1 MIRYIEGD
9 IFKSPAQVIVNTVN
23 TVGVMGKGIAL
34 EFKKRYPDMFQAY
47 RDICDRRKLKT
58 GSLMLYYEPDHWV
71 LLFPT
76 KENWRN
82 PSRMEYIEAGLAKFC
97 RTYAEKGIASV
108 AFPKLGCGNG
118 ELNWSEVQP
127 VMEKYLRD
135 LPIDIYIYL
144 GTGPDPIPEHK
155 IQEKTVDW
163 LRQNAKDMSFQGL
176 EDDIRYNCSI
186 IPFSFSSGGMDWN
199 VIWQEGLLF
208 ENQGSDAV
216 SVTVN
221 EEEFFEEGP
230 QSFQTVPVHLPEIR
244 LPFVFSVQLNEHR
257 ISGRERKDSH
267 TDLTESRKA
276 HLCRFSFS
284 DIHRIE
290 QIKEGDSVI
299 NTPSIPYNKQMMIDH
314 HQYGYSMQHHSIVL
328 IK

>member
-97 RTYAEKGIASV
+97 RTYAEKGITSV

-127 VMEKYLRD
+127 VMEKYLKD

-186 IPFSFSSGGMDWN
+186 IPFSFSSAGTDWN

-208 ENQGSDAV
+208 ENQSSDAV

-221 EEEFFEEGP
+221 EDAFFEIWSDLRASGIALKGAAGSP
-230 QSFQTVPVHLPEIR
+230 GRLVLDLLLSLGYVSEIR
-244 LPFVFSVQLNEHR
+244 ITDSRNGEKADGYQIN
-257 ISGRERKDSH
+257 SG
-267 TDLTESRKA
+267 
-276 HLCRFSFS
+276 
-284 DIHRIE
+284 
-290 QIKEGDSVI
+290 EGRVYALKGRADE
-299 NTPSIPYNKQMMIDH
+299 
-314 HQYGYSMQHHSIVL
+314 L
-328 IK
+328 

>member
-97 RTYAEKGIASV
+97 RTYAEKGITSV

-127 VMEKYLRD
+127 VMEKYLKD

-176 EDDIRYNCSI
+176 EDDIRYNCAI
-186 IPFSFSSGGMDWN
+186 IPFSFSSAGTDWN

-208 ENQGSDAV
+208 ENQSSDAV

-221 EEEFFEEGP
+221 EDAFFEIWSDLRASGIALKGAAGSP
-230 QSFQTVPVHLPEIR
+230 GRLVLDLLLSLGYVSEIR
-244 LPFVFSVQLNEHR
+244 ITDSRNGEKADGYQIN
-257 ISGRERKDSH
+257 SG
-267 TDLTESRKA
+267 
-276 HLCRFSFS
+276 
-284 DIHRIE
+284 
-290 QIKEGDSVI
+290 EGRVYALKGCVDE
-299 NTPSIPYNKQMMIDH
+299 
-314 HQYGYSMQHHSIVL
+314 L
-328 IK
+328 

>member
-23 TVGVMGKGIAL
+23 TVGVMGKAIAL

-58 GSLMLYYEPDHWV
+58 GTLMLYYEPDHWV

-97 RTYAEKGIASV
+97 RTYAEKGITSV

-118 ELNWSEVQP
+118 ELNWSDVQP
-127 VMEKYLRD
+127 VMEKYLKD
-135 LPIDIYIYL
+135 LPIDVYIYL

-221 EEEFFEEGP
+221 EEDFFEIWSDLRNSGIALKGDAGSP
-230 QSFQTVPVHLPEIR
+230 GRLVLDLLLSLGYVSEIR
-244 LPFVFSVQLNEHR
+244 ITDNKNGEKTDGYQIN
-257 ISGRERKDSH
+257 SG
-267 TDLTESRKA
+267 
-276 HLCRFSFS
+276 
-284 DIHRIE
+284 
-290 QIKEGDSVI
+290 EGRVYALKGRADE
-299 NTPSIPYNKQMMIDH
+299 
-314 HQYGYSMQHHSIVL
+314 L
-328 IK
+328 

>member
-47 RDICDRRKLKT
+47 RDICDRRKLKI

-82 PSRMEYIEAGLAKFC
+82 PSRMEFIEAGLAKFC
-97 RTYAEKGIASV
+97 RTYAEKGITSV

-127 VMEKYLRD
+127 VMEKYLKD

-144 GTGPDPIPEHK
+144 GNGPDPIPEHK

-221 EEEFFEEGP
+221 EEDFFEIWSDLRNSGIALKGDAGSP
-230 QSFQTVPVHLPEIR
+230 GRLVLDLLLSLGYVSEIR
-244 LPFVFSVQLNEHR
+244 ITDNKNGEKTDGYQIN
-257 ISGRERKDSH
+257 SG
-267 TDLTESRKA
+267 
-276 HLCRFSFS
+276 
-284 DIHRIE
+284 
-290 QIKEGDSVI
+290 EGRVYALKGRADE
-299 NTPSIPYNKQMMIDH
+299 
-314 HQYGYSMQHHSIVL
+314 L
-328 IK
+328 

>member
-58 GSLMLYYEPDHWV
+58 GTLMLYYEPDHWV

-97 RTYAEKGIASV
+97 RTYAEKGITSV

-118 ELNWSEVQP
+118 ELNWSDVQP
-127 VMEKYLRD
+127 VMEKYLKD
-135 LPIDIYIYL
+135 LPIDVYIYL

-221 EEEFFEEGP
+221 EEDFFEIWSDLRNSGIALKGDAGSP
-230 QSFQTVPVHLPEIR
+230 GRLVLDLLLSLGYVSEIR
-244 LPFVFSVQLNEHR
+244 
-257 ISGRERKDSH
+257 I
-267 TDLTESRKA
+267 TDNRNGEKT
-276 HLCRFSFS
+276 
-284 DIHRIE
+284 
-290 QIKEGDSVI
+290 
-299 NTPSIPYNKQMMIDH
+299 
-314 HQYGYSMQHHSIVL
+314 YGYQINSGEGRVYAL
-328 IK
+328 KGRADEL

>member
-97 RTYAEKGIASV
+97 RTYAEKGITSV

-127 VMEKYLRD
+127 VMEKYLKD

-186 IPFSFSSGGMDWN
+186 IPFSFSSAGTDWN

-208 ENQGSDAV
+208 ENQSSDAV

-221 EEEFFEEGP
+221 EDAFFEIWSDLRASGIALKGAAGSP
-230 QSFQTVPVHLPEIR
+230 GRLVLDLLLSLGYVSEIR
-244 LPFVFSVQLNEHR
+244 ITDSRNGEKADGYQIN
-257 ISGRERKDSH
+257 SG
-267 TDLTESRKA
+267 
-276 HLCRFSFS
+276 
-284 DIHRIE
+284 
-290 QIKEGDSVI
+290 EGRVYALKGCVDE
-299 NTPSIPYNKQMMIDH
+299 
-314 HQYGYSMQHHSIVL
+314 L
-328 IK
+328 

>member
-58 GSLMLYYEPDHWV
+58 GTLMLYYEPDHWV

-97 RTYAEKGIASV
+97 RTYAEKGITSV

-118 ELNWSEVQP
+118 ELNWSDVQP
-127 VMEKYLRD
+127 VMEKYLKD
-135 LPIDIYIYL
+135 LPIDVYIYL

-221 EEEFFEEGP
+221 EEDFFEIWSDLRNSGIALKGDAGSP
-230 QSFQTVPVHLPEIR
+230 GRLVLDLLLSLGYVSEIR
-244 LPFVFSVQLNEHR
+244 ITDNKNGEKTDGYQIN
-257 ISGRERKDSH
+257 SG
-267 TDLTESRKA
+267 
-276 HLCRFSFS
+276 
-284 DIHRIE
+284 
-290 QIKEGDSVI
+290 EGRVYALKGRVDE
-299 NTPSIPYNKQMMIDH
+299 
-314 HQYGYSMQHHSIVL
+314 L
-328 IK
+328 

>member
-23 TVGVMGKGIAL
+23 TVGIMGKGIAL

-47 RDICDRRKLKT
+47 RDICDRRKLKI
-58 GSLMLYYEPDHWV
+58 GSLMLYYEPDHWI

-82 PSRMEYIEAGLAKFC
+82 PSRMEFIEAGLAKFC
-97 RTYAEKGIASV
+97 RTYAEKGITSI

-144 GTGPDPIPEHK
+144 GTGPDPLPEHK

-186 IPFSFSSGGMDWN
+186 IPFSFSSSGADWN

-208 ENQGSDAV
+208 EKQNPDTF

-221 EEEFFEEGP
+221 EDAFYEIWSDLRTSGVALKRDAGSPERLVLDLLLSLGYV
-230 QSFQTVPVHLPEIR
+230 SEIR
-244 LPFVFSVQLNEHR
+244 IADSKNGEKTDGYQIN
-257 ISGRERKDSH
+257 SG
-267 TDLTESRKA
+267 
-276 HLCRFSFS
+276 
-284 DIHRIE
+284 
-290 QIKEGDSVI
+290 EGRVYALKGRADE
-299 NTPSIPYNKQMMIDH
+299 
-314 HQYGYSMQHHSIVL
+314 L
-328 IK
+328 

>member
-58 GSLMLYYEPDHWV
+58 GTLMLYYEPDHWV

-97 RTYAEKGIASV
+97 RTYAEKGITSV

-118 ELNWSEVQP
+118 ELNWSDVQP
-127 VMEKYLRD
+127 VMEKYLKD
-135 LPIDIYIYL
+135 LPIDVYIYL

-221 EEEFFEEGP
+221 EEDFFEIWSDLRNSGIALKGDAGSP
-230 QSFQTVPVHLPEIR
+230 GRLVLDLLLSLGYVSEIR
-244 LPFVFSVQLNEHR
+244 ITDNRNGEKTDGYQIN
-257 ISGRERKDSH
+257 SG
-267 TDLTESRKA
+267 
-276 HLCRFSFS
+276 
-284 DIHRIE
+284 
-290 QIKEGDSVI
+290 EGRVYALKGRADE
-299 NTPSIPYNKQMMIDH
+299 
-314 HQYGYSMQHHSIVL
+314 L
-328 IK
+328 

>member
-97 RTYAEKGIASV
+97 RTYAEKGITSV

-127 VMEKYLRD
+127 VMEKYLKD

-186 IPFSFSSGGMDWN
+186 IPFSFFFFFFFFFFF
-199 VIWQEGLLF
+199 WQEWLLF
-208 ENQGSDAV
+208 YNHCSDAV

-221 EEEFFEEGP
+221 EDAFFEIWSDLRASGIALKGAAGSP
-230 QSFQTVPVHLPEIR
+230 GRLVLDLLLSLGYVSEIR
-244 LPFVFSVQLNEHR
+244 ITDSRNGEKADGYQIN
-257 ISGRERKDSH
+257 SG
-267 TDLTESRKA
+267 
-276 HLCRFSFS
+276 
-284 DIHRIE
+284 
-290 QIKEGDSVI
+290 EGRVYALKGCVDE
-299 NTPSIPYNKQMMIDH
+299 
-314 HQYGYSMQHHSIVL
+314 L
-328 IK
+328 

>member
-97 RTYAEKGIASV
+97 RTYAEKGITSV

-127 VMEKYLRD
+127 VMEKYLKD

-144 GTGPDPIPEHK
+144 GTGPDPVPEHK

-176 EDDIRYNCSI
+176 EDDIRYNCTI
-186 IPFSFSSGGMDWN
+186 IPFSFSSAGTNWN

-208 ENQGSDAV
+208 ENQGTDAV
-216 SVTVN
+216 SVTVS
-221 EEEFFEEGP
+221 EDDFFEIWSDLRNSGIALKGEAGSPGRLVLDLLLSLGYVSAIRITDNRNGEKEDGYQINSGEGR
-230 QSFQTVPVHLPEIR
+230 VYALK
-244 LPFVFSVQLNEHR
+244 
-257 ISGRERKDSH
+257 GRADE
-267 TDLTESRKA
+267 L
-276 HLCRFSFS
+276 
-284 DIHRIE
+284 
-290 QIKEGDSVI
+290 
-299 NTPSIPYNKQMMIDH
+299 
-314 HQYGYSMQHHSIVL
+314 
-328 IK
+328 

>member
-47 RDICDRRKLKT
+47 RDICDKRKLKT

-82 PSRMEYIEAGLAKFC
+82 PSRMEYIEAGLAKFS
-97 RTYAEKGIASV
+97 RTYAEKGITSV

-127 VMEKYLRD
+127 VMEKYLKD
-135 LPIDIYIYL
+135 LPIDVYIYF

-155 IQEKTVDW
+155 IQEKTIDW

-186 IPFSFSSGGMDWN
+186 VPYSFSSAETDWN
-199 VIWQEGLLF
+199 VIWQEGLVF
-208 ENQGSDAV
+208 ENQDLEAA

-221 EEEFFEEGP
+221 EDEFFEIW
-230 QSFQTVPVHLPEIR
+230 SDL
-244 LPFVFSVQLNEHR
+244 R
-257 ISGRERKDSH
+257 ISGIALKDEAGSPRRLVLDLLLSLGYVSEIRI
-267 TDLTESRKA
+267 TDSRNGEKA
-276 HLCRFSFS
+276 
-284 DIHRIE
+284 DGY
-290 QIKEGDSVI
+290 QINSGEGRVYALKGCADE
-299 NTPSIPYNKQMMIDH
+299 
-314 HQYGYSMQHHSIVL
+314 L
-328 IK
+328 

>member
-34 EFKKRYPDMFQAY
+34 EFKRRYPDMFQAY

-82 PSRMEYIEAGLAKFC
+82 PSRMEYIEAGLAKFY
-97 RTYAEKGIASV
+97 RTYAEKGITSV

-127 VMEKYLRD
+127 VMEKYLKD

-186 IPFSFSSGGMDWN
+186 IPFSFSSAGTDWN

-208 ENQGSDAV
+208 ENQSSDAV

-221 EEEFFEEGP
+221 EDAFFEIWSDLRASGIALKGAAGSP
-230 QSFQTVPVHLPEIR
+230 GRLVLDLLLSLGYVSEIR
-244 LPFVFSVQLNEHR
+244 ITDSRNGEKADGYQIN
-257 ISGRERKDSH
+257 SG
-267 TDLTESRKA
+267 
-276 HLCRFSFS
+276 
-284 DIHRIE
+284 
-290 QIKEGDSVI
+290 EGRVYALKGCVDE
-299 NTPSIPYNKQMMIDH
+299 
-314 HQYGYSMQHHSIVL
+314 L
-328 IK
+328 

>member
-9 IFKSPAQVIVNTVN
+9 VN

-58 GSLMLYYEPDHWV
+58 GTLMLYYEPDHWV

-97 RTYAEKGIASV
+97 RTYAEKGITSV

-118 ELNWSEVQP
+118 ELNWSDVQP
-127 VMEKYLRD
+127 VMEKYLKD
-135 LPIDIYIYL
+135 LPIDVYIYL

-221 EEEFFEEGP
+221 EEDFFEIWSDLRNSGIALKGDAGSP
-230 QSFQTVPVHLPEIR
+230 GRLVLDLLLSLGYVSEIR
-244 LPFVFSVQLNEHR
+244 ITDNKNGEKTDGYQIN
-257 ISGRERKDSH
+257 SG
-267 TDLTESRKA
+267 
-276 HLCRFSFS
+276 
-284 DIHRIE
+284 
-290 QIKEGDSVI
+290 EGRVYALKGRADE
-299 NTPSIPYNKQMMIDH
+299 
-314 HQYGYSMQHHSIVL
+314 L
-328 IK
+328 

>member
-47 RDICDRRKLKT
+47 RDICDKRKLKT

-97 RTYAEKGIASV
+97 RTYAEKGITSV

-127 VMEKYLRD
+127 VMEKYLKD

-221 EEEFFEEGP
+221 EDEFFEIWSDLRNSGIALKGEVG
-230 QSFQTVPVHLPEIR
+230 SSERLVLDLLLSLGYVSEIR
-244 LPFVFSVQLNEHR
+244 ITDNRNGEKTDGYQIN
-257 ISGRERKDSH
+257 SG
-267 TDLTESRKA
+267 
-276 HLCRFSFS
+276 
-284 DIHRIE
+284 
-290 QIKEGDSVI
+290 EGRVYALKGRADE
-299 NTPSIPYNKQMMIDH
+299 
-314 HQYGYSMQHHSIVL
+314 L
-328 IK
+328 

>member
-58 GSLMLYYEPDHWV
+58 GTLMLYYEPDHWV

-97 RTYAEKGIASV
+97 RTYAEKGITSV

-118 ELNWSEVQP
+118 ELNWSDVQP
-127 VMEKYLRD
+127 VMEKYLKD
-135 LPIDIYIYL
+135 LPIDVYIYL

-221 EEEFFEEGP
+221 EEDFFEIWSDLRNSGIALKGDAGSP
-230 QSFQTVPVHLPEIR
+230 GRLVLDLLLSLGYVSEIR
-244 LPFVFSVQLNEHR
+244 ITDNKNGEKTDGYQIN
-257 ISGRERKDSH
+257 SG
-267 TDLTESRKA
+267 
-276 HLCRFSFS
+276 
-284 DIHRIE
+284 
-290 QIKEGDSVI
+290 EGRVYTLKGRADE
-299 NTPSIPYNKQMMIDH
+299 
-314 HQYGYSMQHHSIVL
+314 L
-328 IK
+328 

>member
-23 TVGVMGKGIAL
+23 AVGVMGKGIAL

-47 RDICDRRKLKT
+47 RDICDRKKLKT
-58 GSLMLYYEPDHWV
+58 GTLMLYYEPDHWV

-97 RTYAEKGIASV
+97 RTYAEKGITSV

-118 ELNWSEVQP
+118 ELNWSDVQP
-127 VMEKYLRD
+127 VMEKYLKD
-135 LPIDIYIYL
+135 LPIDVYIYL

-186 IPFSFSSGGMDWN
+186 IPFSFSSGGTDWN

-221 EEEFFEEGP
+221 EEDFFEIWSDLRNSGIALKGEAGSP
-230 QSFQTVPVHLPEIR
+230 ERLVLDLLLSLGYVSEIR
-244 LPFVFSVQLNEHR
+244 ITDNKNGEKTDGYQIN
-257 ISGRERKDSH
+257 SG
-267 TDLTESRKA
+267 
-276 HLCRFSFS
+276 
-284 DIHRIE
+284 
-290 QIKEGDSVI
+290 EGRVYALKGRADE
-299 NTPSIPYNKQMMIDH
+299 
-314 HQYGYSMQHHSIVL
+314 L
-328 IK
+328 

>member
-34 EFKKRYPDMFQAY
+34 EYKKRYPDMFQAY

-97 RTYAEKGIASV
+97 RTYAEKGITSV

-127 VMEKYLRD
+127 VMEKYLKD

-186 IPFSFSSGGMDWN
+186 IPFSFSSAGTDWN

-208 ENQGSDAV
+208 ENQSSDAV

-221 EEEFFEEGP
+221 EDAFFEIWSDLRASGIALKGAAGSP
-230 QSFQTVPVHLPEIR
+230 GRLVLDLLLSLGYVSEIR
-244 LPFVFSVQLNEHR
+244 ITDSRNGEKADGYQIN
-257 ISGRERKDSH
+257 SG
-267 TDLTESRKA
+267 
-276 HLCRFSFS
+276 
-284 DIHRIE
+284 
-290 QIKEGDSVI
+290 EGRVYALKGCVDE
-299 NTPSIPYNKQMMIDH
+299 
-314 HQYGYSMQHHSIVL
+314 L
-328 IK
+328 

>member
-9 IFKSPAQVIVNTVN
+9 IFKRPAQVIVNTVN

-97 RTYAEKGIASV
+97 RTYAEKGITSV

-127 VMEKYLRD
+127 VMEKYLKD

-186 IPFSFSSGGMDWN
+186 IPFSFSSAGTDWN

-208 ENQGSDAV
+208 ENQSSDAV

-221 EEEFFEEGP
+221 EDAFFEIWSDLRASGIALKGAAGSP
-230 QSFQTVPVHLPEIR
+230 GRLVLDLLLSLGYVSEIR
-244 LPFVFSVQLNEHR
+244 ITDSRNGEKADGYQIN
-257 ISGRERKDSH
+257 SG
-267 TDLTESRKA
+267 
-276 HLCRFSFS
+276 
-284 DIHRIE
+284 
-290 QIKEGDSVI
+290 EGRVYALKGCVDE
-299 NTPSIPYNKQMMIDH
+299 
-314 HQYGYSMQHHSIVL
+314 L
-328 IK
+328 

>member
-58 GSLMLYYEPDHWV
+58 GTLMLYYEPDHWV

-97 RTYAEKGIASV
+97 RTYAEKGITSV

-118 ELNWSEVQP
+118 ELNWSDVQP
-127 VMEKYLRD
+127 VMEKYLKD
-135 LPIDIYIYL
+135 LPIDVYIYL

-221 EEEFFEEGP
+221 EEDFFEIWSDLRNSGIALKGDAGSP
-230 QSFQTVPVHLPEIR
+230 GRLVLDLLLSLGYVSEIR
-244 LPFVFSVQLNEHR
+244 ITDNKNGEKTDGYQINAGE
-257 ISGRERKDSH
+257 GRVDALKGRADE
-267 TDLTESRKA
+267 L
-276 HLCRFSFS
+276 
-284 DIHRIE
+284 
-290 QIKEGDSVI
+290 
-299 NTPSIPYNKQMMIDH
+299 
-314 HQYGYSMQHHSIVL
+314 
-328 IK
+328 

>member
-58 GSLMLYYEPDHWV
+58 GTLMLYYEPDHWV

-97 RTYAEKGIASV
+97 RTYAEKGITSV

-118 ELNWSEVQP
+118 ELNWSDVQP
-127 VMEKYLRD
+127 VMEKYLKD
-135 LPIDIYIYL
+135 LPIDVYIYL

-221 EEEFFEEGP
+221 EEDFFEIWSDLRNSGIALKGDAGSP
-230 QSFQTVPVHLPEIR
+230 GRLVLDLLLSLGYVSEIR
-244 LPFVFSVQLNEHR
+244 ITDNKNGEKTDGYQIN
-257 ISGRERKDSH
+257 SG
-267 TDLTESRKA
+267 
-276 HLCRFSFS
+276 
-284 DIHRIE
+284 
-290 QIKEGDSVI
+290 EGRVYALKGRADE
-299 NTPSIPYNKQMMIDH
+299 
-314 HQYGYSMQHHSIVL
+314 L
-328 IK
+328 

>member
-97 RTYAEKGIASV
+97 RTYAEKGITSV

-127 VMEKYLRD
+127 VMEKYLKD

-163 LRQNAKDMSFQGL
+163 LRQNVKDMSFQGL

-186 IPFSFSSGGMDWN
+186 IPFSFSSAGTDWN

-208 ENQGSDAV
+208 ENQSSDAV

-221 EEEFFEEGP
+221 EDAFFEIWSDLRASGIALKGAAGSP
-230 QSFQTVPVHLPEIR
+230 GRLVLDLLLSLGYVSEIR
-244 LPFVFSVQLNEHR
+244 ITDSRNGEKADGYQIN
-257 ISGRERKDSH
+257 SG
-267 TDLTESRKA
+267 
-276 HLCRFSFS
+276 
-284 DIHRIE
+284 
-290 QIKEGDSVI
+290 EGRVYALKGCVDE
-299 NTPSIPYNKQMMIDH
+299 
-314 HQYGYSMQHHSIVL
+314 L
-328 IK
+328 

>member
-58 GSLMLYYEPDHWV
+58 GTLMLYYEPDHWV

-97 RTYAEKGIASV
+97 RTYAEKGITSV

-118 ELNWSEVQP
+118 ELNWSDVQP
-127 VMEKYLRD
+127 VMEKYLKD
-135 LPIDIYIYL
+135 LPIDVYIYL

-163 LRQNAKDMSFQGL
+163 LRQNAKDMSLQGL

-221 EEEFFEEGP
+221 EEDFFEIWSDLRNSGIALKGDAGSP
-230 QSFQTVPVHLPEIR
+230 GRLVLDLLLSLGYVSEIR
-244 LPFVFSVQLNEHR
+244 ITDNKNGEKTDGYQIN
-257 ISGRERKDSH
+257 SG
-267 TDLTESRKA
+267 
-276 HLCRFSFS
+276 
-284 DIHRIE
+284 
-290 QIKEGDSVI
+290 EGRVYALKGRADE
-299 NTPSIPYNKQMMIDH
+299 
-314 HQYGYSMQHHSIVL
+314 L
-328 IK
+328 

>member
-58 GSLMLYYEPDHWV
+58 GTLMLYYEPDHWV

-97 RTYAEKGIASV
+97 RTYAEKGITSV

-118 ELNWSEVQP
+118 ELNWSDVQP
-127 VMEKYLRD
+127 VMEKYLKD
-135 LPIDIYIYL
+135 LPIDVYIYL

-186 IPFSFSSGGMDWN
+186 IPFSFSSAGTDWN

-221 EEEFFEEGP
+221 EEDFFEIWSDLRNSGIALKGDAGSP
-230 QSFQTVPVHLPEIR
+230 GRLVLDLLLSLGYVSEIR
-244 LPFVFSVQLNEHR
+244 ITDNKNGEKTDGYQIN
-257 ISGRERKDSH
+257 SG
-267 TDLTESRKA
+267 
-276 HLCRFSFS
+276 
-284 DIHRIE
+284 
-290 QIKEGDSVI
+290 EGRVYALKGRADE
-299 NTPSIPYNKQMMIDH
+299 
-314 HQYGYSMQHHSIVL
+314 L
-328 IK
+328 

>member
-58 GSLMLYYEPDHWV
+58 GTLMLYYEPDHWV

-97 RTYAEKGIASV
+97 RTYAEKGITSV

-118 ELNWSEVQP
+118 ELNWSDVQP
-127 VMEKYLRD
+127 VMEKYLKD
-135 LPIDIYIYL
+135 LPIDVYIYL
-144 GTGPDPIPEHK
+144 GTGPNPIPEHK

-221 EEEFFEEGP
+221 EEDFFEIWSDLRNSGIALKGDAGSP
-230 QSFQTVPVHLPEIR
+230 GRLVLDLLLSLGYVSEIR
-244 LPFVFSVQLNEHR
+244 ITDNKNGEKTDGYQIN
-257 ISGRERKDSH
+257 SG
-267 TDLTESRKA
+267 
-276 HLCRFSFS
+276 
-284 DIHRIE
+284 
-290 QIKEGDSVI
+290 EGRVYALKGRADE
-299 NTPSIPYNKQMMIDH
+299 
-314 HQYGYSMQHHSIVL
+314 L
-328 IK
+328 

>member
-47 RDICDRRKLKT
+47 RDICDKRKLKT

-97 RTYAEKGIASV
+97 RTYAEKGITSV

-127 VMEKYLRD
+127 VMEKYLKD

-221 EEEFFEEGP
+221 EEDFFEIWSDLRNSGIALKGDAGSP
-230 QSFQTVPVHLPEIR
+230 GRLVLDLLLSLGYVSEIR
-244 LPFVFSVQLNEHR
+244 ITDNKNGEKTDGYQIN
-257 ISGRERKDSH
+257 SG
-267 TDLTESRKA
+267 
-276 HLCRFSFS
+276 
-284 DIHRIE
+284 
-290 QIKEGDSVI
+290 EGRVYALKGRADE
-299 NTPSIPYNKQMMIDH
+299 
-314 HQYGYSMQHHSIVL
+314 L
-328 IK
+328 